1 MLPIREK
8 SPLARFSLLSV
19 NSMAHGDCWGKR
31 IERSPSLHGYCTL
44 RSKGVLPF
52 GHTEPMEGEDPHLET
67 KSAPR
72 EVSDRMT
79 GESRRYPVNLDS
91 KVRKSALPELN
102 GGQVDLQSTAL
113 PG

>member
-1 MLPIREK
+1 
-8 SPLARFSLLSV
+8 
-19 NSMAHGDCWGKR
+19 MAHGGCQREG
-31 IERSPSLHGYCTL
+31 IEESPSPNGSCTL
-44 RSKGVLPF
+44 RSKGAPLF
-52 GHTEPMEGEDPHLET
+52 GHTEPMEGEDPHLEA

-79 GESRRYPVNLDS
+79 GESRRYPVNLNG
-91 KVRKSALPELN
+91 KERKSALPELN